1 MATGSRMFCCP
12 DIMRGLPNGVAL
24 KVNARQTRVV
34 RTSVAR
40 SVLRTCRALAA
51 LVVFSGCRAADDTAQ
66 RSRRAD
72 APRAQIP
79 AVPQAAPRAVASAV
93 IVDTT
98 GALVL
103 DVWPLNVTPKLQM
116 EETRRIVEHMHA
128 DLALIPGFERGALLA
143 SGDGSALALVIA
155 WHSDS
160 EADSASTRLTGWLR
174 ISSDSVARRS
184 TFGTTTSRVR
194 IRRIVGT
201 PPMLSDA
208 AMIQLTRFALKPGH
222 SFDALA
228 MLADSNLSQ
237 RVLQDTSAQ
246 GGATLAAR
254 DSGAVYVFLQA
265 RNATALDADF
275 RPDGPLPFWAPF
287 AVRTESLM
295 SVVAVVGRR

>member
-1 MATGSRMFCCP
+1 
-12 DIMRGLPNGVAL
+12 
-24 KVNARQTRVV
+24 
-34 RTSVAR
+34 
-40 SVLRTCRALAA
+40 
-51 LVVFSGCRAADDTAQ
+51 
-66 RSRRAD
+66 
-72 APRAQIP
+72 
-79 AVPQAAPRAVASAV
+79 
-93 IVDTT
+93 
-98 GALVL
+98 
-103 DVWPLNVTPKLQM
+103 M

-128 DLALIPGFERGALLA
+128 DLALMPGFERAALLA
-143 SGDGSALALVIA
+143 SGDGSSLLLVIA

-160 EADSASTRLTGWLR
+160 LADSAGTRLTGWLR
-174 ISSDSVARRS
+174 ISSDSVARRA

-201 PPMLSDA
+201 PPMLGDA
-208 AMIQLTRFALKPGH
+208 AMIQVTRFAMKPGH

-237 RVLQDTSAQ
+237 RVLQDTAAQ

-254 DSGAVYVFLQA
+254 DSGAVYVLLQA